1 MLLTPS
7 TELRSSY
14 NASADFLLNPNLCQQ
29 EQKWAPNLG
38 TLFFP
43 RGESPRN
50 GMYIRIIP
58 YLRTVSVR
66 LPAGRL
72 PAGRLPASP
81 LSRWATISLFRPSA
95 PLFKRRL
102 VSLLSRALGE
112 SLSFAPVPSFDGVT
126 WWRGAAIATLA
137 N

>member
-43 RGESPRN
+43 PRGVSPKRYVHTYHTVPTYRFGEAPRGEAPR
-50 GMYIRIIP
+50 GEAPRVAS
-58 YLRTVSVR
+58 LS
-66 LPAGRL
+66 LGDDL
-72 PAGRLPASP
+72 SLSP
-81 LSRWATISLFRPSA
+81 LRPS
-95 PLFKRRL
+95 F
-102 VSLLSRALGE
+102 
-112 SLSFAPVPSFDGVT
+112 
-126 WWRGAAIATLA
+126 
-137 N
+137 